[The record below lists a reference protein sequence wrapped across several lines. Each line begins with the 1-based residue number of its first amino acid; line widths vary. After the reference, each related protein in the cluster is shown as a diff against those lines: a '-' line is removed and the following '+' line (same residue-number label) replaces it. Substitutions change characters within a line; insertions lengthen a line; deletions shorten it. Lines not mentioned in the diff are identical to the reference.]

1 MSTLEVS
8 NLNDGTTTVA
18 TTFVTNGSAKV
29 SLYSPATSASIS
41 DSFNV
46 SSIQDD
52 NTGRQGV
59 NYTSSLSSANY
70 TNTLGLQTVN
80 LQNTGA
86 ANRVTG
92 IYQKTASDVKIWS
105 DYTYTNSLYTGGIEG
120 SIQINMA
127 AFGDLA

>member
-18 TTFVTNGSAKV
+18 TTYITNGSAKV
-29 SLYSPATSASIS
+29 WLYSPATSASIS

-70 TNTLGLQTVN
+70 TNTLGLQTQQ
-80 LQNTGA
+80 LQNTAA
-86 ANRVTG
+86 ANRITG

-105 DYTYTNSLYTGGIEG
+105 DYTYTSSLYSGGIEG
-120 SIQINMA
+120 DIQINMA